1 MTPTIL
7 FLFAI
12 VVVIILVILMFVVL
26 SSTVK
31 KINSQTKLYFVD
43 KLQEYDYM
51 IDDKLNQL
59 NQINQEIKEKELNR
73 EGNSSSTNSSNYDFD
88 YQIIDLLNKTVYQ
101 DKNIFE
107 LNKEIDE
114 KFQLD
119 YVALIKKFLEYVK
132 DDGAYQ
138 FCVDL
143 KNKFSSDVIYKLKSM
158 LPLECDDYLKKYLNE
173 NEFRVYDLYCKI
185 VSKPD
190 IDGFL
195 DYVDELIDLNNP
207 CVLVYVG
214 KKDENY
220 DYLSKYIKTVYSD
233 GIYKG
238 IKIIDRKKIYDYI
251 LNERNV

>member
-1 MTPTIL
+1 MFFIL
-7 FLFAI
+7 K
-12 VVVIILVILMFVVL
+12 
-26 SSTVK
+26 STVK

-59 NQINQEIKEKELNR
+59 NQINEEIKEKELKR
-73 EGNSSSTNSSNYDFD
+73 EEQDTSADSNNYEFD
-88 YQIIDLLNKTVYQ
+88 YKIIDLLNKTVYQ
-101 DKNIFE
+101 DKDFFE

-119 YVALIKKFLEYVK
+119 SVGLVKKFLESVH
-132 DDGAYQ
+132 DEGTYQ

-143 KNKFSSDVIYKLKSM
+143 RNKFTSDVVYKIKIM
-158 LPLECDDYLKKYLNE
+158 LPANQISYLKKYLNE
-173 NEFRVYDLYCKI
+173 EEFKVFDVYQKL
-185 VSKPD
+185 VNQVD

-195 DYVDELIDLNNP
+195 DYLDELCDLNSP
-207 CVLVYVG
+207 YILIYVG

-220 DYLSKYIKTVYSD
+220 DYLSKYIKTIYSKD
-233 GIYKG
+233 IYRG
-238 IKIIDRKKIYDYI
+238 IKIVYRKRIYDYS